1 MVERSDLKTTGRV
14 ASAWQGVFL
23 PPTVAAGRT
32 PLSQKSTPSD
42 APESDRELPTEVG
55 QLGYGFTGGMSSS
68 SSGGSSS
75 IGSTAIGPGTGPLG
89 TGTLAFEPGFSL
101 ETQYSG
107 EAPQFA
113 EGSLFGVYVVGP
125 CIGEGG
131 MARVYRAEHAG
142 LKRQVALKVMTQG
155 FARDSEGRERFL
167 REARIA
173 AAIKHPNVV
182 NIFDVGVC
190 QGIPYLVMEL
200 LEGEDLEKV
209 LLSRGALD
217 ESTIIDLVVPVVAGL
232 VAVHD
237 AGIVH
242 RDLKPGNIF
251 LARGRNDEIE
261 PKLLDFGISK
271 ASGKDHLRLTA
282 ANGSLMGTPFYMAP
296 EAVQGAEMTPLS
308 DQYALG
314 VVLRECATGKNP
326 FEGNN
331 FAEVVGLITNAKY
344 AGLAESN
351 PRLSKRFCAIIE
363 RSMNVDPRNRFED
376 MRAMGRQL
384 LLLAGQR
391 TRITWGLSFGQEGR
405 GPLALAT
412 LERKSTDVPT
422 QSVKPRKK
430 RATAL
435 LLAGVAVL
443 SASLTTLFLTTDRDG
458 TSGAQAHAVNTRGEV
473 TMVMPNAPRDEQ
485 SPSRGSESA
494 NAPVNAPASTNSGR
508 PGEAEHRA
516 EEDPSRDGSLANG
529 QDEQEAASP
538 AEPSRRK
545 PQRVLAT
552 RTNDRAE
559 RPRSRPTPQRRSKP
573 RPAAVEEPGA
583 EWDDFLEIS
592 SKEATPSKVEF
603 EVGSNNAPIL
613 D

>member
-1 MVERSDLKTTGRV
+1 
-14 ASAWQGVFL
+14 
-23 PPTVAAGRT
+23 
-32 PLSQKSTPSD
+32 
-42 APESDRELPTEVG
+42 
-55 QLGYGFTGGMSSS
+55 
-68 SSGGSSS
+68 
-75 IGSTAIGPGTGPLG
+75 LG

-101 ETQYSG
+101 DTQYTG
-107 EAPQFA
+107 EPPAFQ
-113 EGSLFGVYVVGP
+113 EGSKFGVYVVGP

-209 LLSRGALD
+209 LISKGALD
-217 ESTIIDLVVPVVAGL
+217 EGTIIDLVVPVVAGL

-271 ASGKDHLRLTA
+271 ASGKDHLKLTA

-314 VVLRECATGKNP
+314 VVLREAATGRNP

-331 FAEVVGLITNAKY
+331 FAEVVGLITNARY
-344 AGLAESN
+344 APLAEVN
-351 PRLSKRFCAIIE
+351 PRLSKRFVAIVE
-363 RSMNVDPRNRFED
+363 RSMSPDPKNRFED

-391 TRITWGLSFGQEGR
+391 TRITWGLTFGPEGR
-405 GPLALAT
+405 GPIALAT
-412 LERKSTDVPT
+412 LDRRVPESATDLAPL
-422 QSVKPRKK
+422 QPKRRK
-430 RATAL
+430 RATWL
-435 LLAGVAVL
+435 LLAGVAVF
-443 SASLTTLFLTTDRDG
+443 SAGLTSLFLGSSREPVAEDARTARSSPPEST
-458 TSGAQAHAVNTRGEV
+458 VV
-473 TMVMPNAPRDEQ
+473 LPNAPTQPARPL
-485 SPSRGSESA
+485 SGSSSDQLRMAAAEPEPPPPPPAAPEAEPIGKASEASNEASAASKNEDTDRLKARKTAA
-494 NAPVNAPASTNSGR
+494 NARKARVAAP
-508 PGEAEHRA
+508 
-516 EEDPSRDGSLANG
+516 
-529 QDEQEAASP
+529 
-538 AEPSRRK
+538 RR
-545 PQRVLAT
+545 
-552 RTNDRAE
+552 RTA
-559 RPRSRPTPQRRSKP
+559 
-573 RPAAVEEPGA
+573 RPAPVEEPA
-583 EWDDFLEIS
+583 DPEWDIKVS
-592 SKEATPSKVEF
+592 SKVTTPSKPSF
-603 EVGSNNAPIL
+603 DVGSNNAPIL

>member
-1 MVERSDLKTTGRV
+1 M
-14 ASAWQGVFL
+14 
-23 PPTVAAGRT
+23 
-32 PLSQKSTPSD
+32 
-42 APESDRELPTEVG
+42 PTEIVSFG
-55 QLGYGFTGGMSSS
+55 ANG
-68 SSGGSSS
+68 
-75 IGSTAIGPGTGPLG
+75 IAPGTGPLG

-101 ETQYSG
+101 DSQYNGET
-107 EAPQFA
+107 PQFA
-113 EGSLFGVYVVGP
+113 EGSQFGVYIVGP

-142 LKRQVALKVMTQG
+142 LKRQVALKVMTQY

-209 LLSRGALD
+209 LLSKGTLD

-271 ASGKDHLRLTA
+271 ASGKDHMRLTA

-314 VVLRECATGKNP
+314 VVLRECVTGKNP
-326 FEGNN
+326 FEGSN
-331 FAEVVGLITNAKY
+331 FAEVVKLITNAQY
-344 AGLAESN
+344 PPLAELN
-351 PRLSKRFCAIIE
+351 PRLSKRFVAIVD
-363 RSMNVDPRNRFED
+363 RSMNVDPNNRFSD

-391 TRITWGLSFGQEGR
+391 TRITWGLTFGQEGR
-405 GPLALAT
+405 GPLPLAT
-412 LERKSTDVPT
+412 LERPSLPEHVPT
-422 QSVKPRKK
+422 APPTRKK
-430 RATAL
+430 RATAML
-435 LLAGVAVL
+435 VAGVAVL
-443 SASLTTLFLTTDRDG
+443 SASLTSLFLTPDREDA
-458 TSGAQAHAVNTRGEV
+458 TSPQAQ
-473 TMVMPNAPRDEQ
+473 
-485 SPSRGSESA
+485 
-494 NAPVNAPASTNSGR
+494 APASRAVSDQRTVVLPNTPEEPKPQGPVLTQPPAQAVNR
-508 PGEAEHRA
+508 PASTDDDDSER
-516 EEDPSRDGSLANG
+516 EE
-529 QDEQEAASP
+529 EASP
-538 AEPSRRK
+538 ERAPSEAPRASK
-545 PQRVLAT
+545 PQRVV
-552 RTNDRAE
+552 RREPE
-559 RPRSRPTPQRRSKP
+559 RKPAARPAPPRRRPQPQPTPAARPDDEDVADWELNLASK
-573 RPAAVEEPGA
+573 A
-583 EWDDFLEIS
+583 
-592 SKEATPSKVEF
+592 PSRNRQNF

>member
-1 MVERSDLKTTGRV
+1 M
-14 ASAWQGVFL
+14 
-23 PPTVAAGRT
+23 
-32 PLSQKSTPSD
+32 
-42 APESDRELPTEVG
+42 SDRDQPTEIVSFG
-55 QLGYGFTGGMSSS
+55 ANGK
-68 SSGGSSS
+68 
-75 IGSTAIGPGTGPLG
+75 IPGTGPLG
-89 TGTLAFEPGFSL
+89 TGTLAFEPGFTLDS
-101 ETQYSG
+101 QYSG
-107 EAPQFA
+107 ETPQFA
-113 EGSLFGVYVVGP
+113 EGSQFGVYVVGP

-142 LKRQVALKVMTQG
+142 LKRQVALKVMTQY

-209 LLSRGALD
+209 LLSKGSLD
-217 ESTIIDLVVPVVAGL
+217 EQTIIDLVVPVVAGL

-271 ASGKDHLRLTA
+271 ASGKDHMRLTA

-314 VVLRECATGKNP
+314 VVLRECVTGRNP
-326 FEGNN
+326 FEGGN
-331 FAEVVGLITNAKY
+331 FAEVVKLITHAQY
-344 AGLAESN
+344 PSLAEVN
-351 PRLSKRFCAIIE
+351 PRLSKRFVAIID
-363 RSMNVDPRNRFED
+363 RAMSSDPSNRFSD

-391 TRITWGLSFGQEGR
+391 TRITWGLTFGQEGR

-412 LERKSTDVPT
+412 LERKATAEP
-422 QSVKPRKK
+422 QPAPRKK

-435 LLAGVAVL
+435 LIAGVAVL
-443 SASLTTLFLTTDRDG
+443 SASLTSLFLATERSEPS
-458 TSGAQAHAVNTRGEV
+458 TSRAQALNAQSREETV
-473 TMVMPNAPRDEQ
+473 VMPNAP
-485 SPSRGSESA
+485 ESDTR
-494 NAPVNAPASTNSGR
+494 NPAPPAPA
-508 PGEAEHRA
+508 PPVPVA
-516 EEDPSRDGSLANG
+516 EERSSPKTEVADPHD
-529 QDEQEAASP
+529 D
-538 AEPSRRK
+538 
-545 PQRVLAT
+545 
-552 RTNDRAE
+552 AE
-559 RPRSRPTPQRRSKP
+559 RVAQVNEALQGGPRKRAGARSDRKRQPPPRR
-573 RPAAVEEPGA
+573 RPAQAQPA
-583 EWDDFLEIS
+583 ARPDDDADWEVNLA
-592 SKEATPSKVEF
+592 SKAQQARPNF

>member
-1 MVERSDLKTTGRV
+1 M
-14 ASAWQGVFL
+14 
-23 PPTVAAGRT
+23 

-68 SSGGSSS
+68 NG
-75 IGSTAIGPGTGPLG
+75 IGSNAVGPGTGPLG

-331 FAEVVGLITNAKY
+331 FAEVVGLITNARY

-351 PRLSKRFCAIIE
+351 PRLSKRFVAIIE
-363 RSMNVDPRNRFED
+363 RAMNVDPRNRFED

-412 LERKSTDVPT
+412 LERKATEVPT
-422 QSVKPRKK
+422 EPVTPRKK

-443 SASLTTLFLTTDRDG
+443 SASLTTLFLTTDREG
-458 TSGAQAHAVNTRGEV
+458 TTGAQARVESSPEEV
-473 TMVMPNAPRDEQ
+473 VMPNEPRGEQ
-485 SPSRGSESA
+485 TPSRG
-494 NAPVNAPASTNSGR
+494 PVNAPASANSGS
-508 PGEAEHRA
+508 PGDDEARA
-516 EEDPSRDGSLANG
+516 EENTSGSGSMANARG
-529 QDEQEAASP
+529 EDEDEEAAAP
-538 AEPSRRK
+538 PEPSRRK
-545 PQRVLAT
+545 QQRVLASN
-552 RTNDRAE
+552 RANDRAE
-559 RPRSRPTPQRRSKP
+559 RPRPRPTPQRRSKP
-573 RPAAVEEPGA
+573 RPAAVEESDA
-583 EWDDFLEIS
+583 EWEFLEIS
-592 SKEATPSKVEF
+592 TKAATPVKAEF

>member
-1 MVERSDLKTTGRV
+1 VSIKTPGSDVPG
-14 ASAWQGVFL
+14 
-23 PPTVAAGRT
+23 
-32 PLSQKSTPSD
+32 
-42 APESDRELPTEVG
+42 SDRDLQTEIVSFG
-55 QLGYGFTGGMSSS
+55 NSSMGNNGPFGGGASFSSN
-68 SSGGSSS
+68 GV
-75 IGSTAIGPGTGPLG
+75 GPGTGPLG
-89 TGTLAFEPGFSL
+89 TGTLAFEPGFTLDSQYTG
-101 ETQYSG
+101 ET
-107 EAPQFA
+107 PQFA
-113 EGSLFGVYVVGP
+113 EGSQFGVYVVGP

-142 LKRQVALKVMTQG
+142 LKRQVALKVMTQY

-209 LLSRGALD
+209 LLSRGSLD
-217 ESTIIDLVVPVVAGL
+217 EGTIIDLVVPVVAGL

-271 ASGKDHLRLTA
+271 ASGKDHMRLTA

-314 VVLRECATGKNP
+314 VVLRECVTGKNP
-326 FEGNN
+326 FEGGN
-331 FAEVVGLITNAKY
+331 FAEVVKLITQAQY
-344 AGLAESN
+344 PSLAELN
-351 PRLSKRFCAIIE
+351 PRTSKRFIAIVD
-363 RSMNVDPRNRFED
+363 RAMSADPRNRFED

-391 TRITWGLSFGQEGR
+391 TRITWGLTFGQEGR
-405 GPLALAT
+405 GPLPLVALNSAAMPA
-412 LERKSTDVPT
+412 LPPAPA
-422 QSVKPRKK
+422 PRKK
-430 RATAL
+430 RATAML
-435 LLAGVAVL
+435 IAGVALL
-443 SASLTTLFLTTDRDG
+443 SASLTSLFLTSEQEEPTAAQVKPTTPNSQMTVVMPSTPG
-458 TSGAQAHAVNTRGEV
+458 EGSSQPLVGANVNPPQPIAQERPVNTSPPHPAKDV
-473 TMVMPNAPRDEQ
+473 DE
-485 SPSRGSESA
+485 
-494 NAPVNAPASTNSGR
+494 
-508 PGEAEHRA
+508 
-516 EEDPSRDGSLANG
+516 DD
-529 QDEQEAASP
+529 EAAP
-538 AEPSRRK
+538 
-545 PQRVLAT
+545 
-552 RTNDRAE
+552 AE
-559 RPRSRPTPQRRSKP
+559 RPIALAPPKKPVRPPAKP
-573 RPAAVEEPGA
+573 VARPAPPARKRPAAVAQPAVARSEQEA
-583 EWDDFLEIS
+583 EWELNLVSRVPVS
-592 SKEATPSKVEF
+592 SKQSF

>member
-1 MVERSDLKTTGRV
+1 MSR
-14 ASAWQGVFL
+14 
-23 PPTVAAGRT
+23 
-32 PLSQKSTPSD
+32 QKTPSD
-42 APESDRELPTEVG
+42 TPQSARELMTEITS
-55 QLGYGFTGGMSSS
+55 F
-68 SSGGSSS
+68 
-75 IGSTAIGPGTGPLG
+75 GTGPLG

-101 ETQYSG
+101 DSQYAG
-107 EAPQFA
+107 EAPAFV
-113 EGSLFGVYVVGP
+113 EGSKFGVYVVGP

-209 LLSRGALD
+209 LLSKGVLD
-217 ESTIIDLVVPVVAGL
+217 EGTIIDLVVPVVAGL

-271 ASGKDHLRLTA
+271 ASGKDHLKLTA

-331 FAEVVGLITNAKY
+331 FAEVVGLISNARY
-344 AGLAESN
+344 SAISEVN
-351 PRLSKRFCAIIE
+351 PRLSKRFAAIID
-363 RSMNVDPRNRFED
+363 RAMSLDPKNRFED
-376 MRAMGRQL
+376 MRGMGRQL
-384 LLLAGQR
+384 LMLAGQR
-391 TRITWGLSFGQEGR
+391 TRITWGLTFGQEGR
-405 GPLALAT
+405 GPIALAA
-412 LERKSTDVPT
+412 LDRRAADVPT
-422 QSVKPRKK
+422 TAPAAPPHRR
-430 RATAL
+430 RATAMFV
-435 LLAGVAVL
+435 AGVALL
-443 SASLTTLFLTTDRDG
+443 SAGLTMIFLNNGRDSESGTDEAR
-458 TSGAQAHAVNTRGEV
+458 TAQMSRGEV
-473 TMVMPNAPRDEQ
+473 TVVMPSTPNDDRTLQGSGSDHAPTAEPMPTSSPAPSQPALDEG
-485 SPSRGSESA
+485 PFGGGSVSA
-494 NAPVNAPASTNSGR
+494 VVDSTDSDVVEDNGS
-508 PGEAEHRA
+508 RA
-516 EEDPSRDGSLANG
+516 EET
-529 QDEQEAASP
+529 
-538 AEPSRRK
+538 RK
-545 PQRVLAT
+545 
-552 RTNDRAE
+552 
-559 RPRSRPTPQRRSKP
+559 
-573 RPAAVEEPGA
+573 RPAPVARTSERKRTIKPPPPPPRRPKVAAPAPVESNADWQISESPKLSGA
-583 EWDDFLEIS
+583 
-592 SKEATPSKVEF
+592 ARQNF
-603 EVGSNNAPIL
+603 EVGSNNSPIL

>member
-1 MVERSDLKTTGRV
+1 MERGLQKPVGLEKRLARSVAAPYSTAGRMPLSSKTT
-14 ASAWQGVFL
+14 
-23 PPTVAAGRT
+23 
-32 PLSQKSTPSD
+32 PSVV
-42 APESDRELPTEVG
+42 PESERELPTEI
-55 QLGYGFTGGMSSS
+55 SSRS
-68 SSGGSSS
+68 SASM
-75 IGSTAIGPGTGPLG
+75 GPGAGPLG

-107 EAPQFA
+107 EAPQFS
-113 EGSLFGVYVVGP
+113 EGSQFGVYVVGP

-142 LKRQVALKVMTQG
+142 LKRQVALKVMTSG

-209 LLSRGALD
+209 LSSRGTLD

-251 LARGRNDEIE
+251 LARGRNDETE

-282 ANGSLMGTPFYMAP
+282 ANGALMGTPFYMAP
-296 EAVQGAEMTPLS
+296 EAVQGADMTPLS

-331 FAEVVGLITNAKY
+331 FAEVVALITSANY
-344 AGLAESN
+344 APLAELC
-351 PRLSKRFCAIIE
+351 PRLSKRFVAIIE
-363 RSMNVDPRNRFED
+363 RAMNVDPHSRFED

-391 TRITWGLSFGQEGR
+391 TRITWGLTFGPEGR
-405 GPLALAT
+405 GSLALAT
-412 LERKSTDVPT
+412 LERNAPEASPIKAA
-422 QSVKPRKK
+422 PRRRKV
-430 RATAL
+430 TLL
-435 LLAGVAVL
+435 LLASVAVI
-443 SASLTTLFLTTDRDG
+443 SASLTSLLLTSDRDG
-458 TSGAQAHAVNTRGEV
+458 SGEMHAQVAQQPRSEV
-473 TMVMPNAPRDEQ
+473 TLVMQNAPGDDRLAARHAD
-485 SPSRGSESA
+485 A
-494 NAPVNAPASTNSGR
+494 LVAPASATT
-508 PGEAEHRA
+508 EHMTGGGVAKPEGAADRA
-516 EEDPSRDGSLANG
+516 DVGA
-529 QDEQEAASP
+529 EAAAPKPLGESVVLSQ
-538 AEPSRRK
+538 EPSRK
-545 PQRVLAT
+545 PQRVA
-552 RTNDRAE
+552 
-559 RPRSRPTPQRRSKP
+559 SRPPPARDRKSRSTPQRRA
-573 RPAAVEEPGA
+573 RPAPVADEP
-583 EWDDFLEIS
+583 EPDWEIEVS
-592 SKEATPSKVEF
+592 SKIPAGGRSDVQ
-603 EVGSNNAPIL
+603 VGSNNAPIL

>member
-1 MVERSDLKTTGRV
+1 
-14 ASAWQGVFL
+14 
-23 PPTVAAGRT
+23 
-32 PLSQKSTPSD
+32 
-42 APESDRELPTEVG
+42 
-55 QLGYGFTGGMSSS
+55 
-68 SSGGSSS
+68 
-75 IGSTAIGPGTGPLG
+75 
-89 TGTLAFEPGFSL
+89 
-101 ETQYSG
+101 
-107 EAPQFA
+107 
-113 EGSLFGVYVVGP
+113 
-125 CIGEGG
+125 

-209 LLSRGALD
+209 LLSRGTLD

-251 LARGRNDEIE
+251 LARGRNDEFE

-271 ASGKDHLRLTA
+271 ASGNDHMRLTA

-296 EAVQGAEMTPLS
+296 EAVQGADMTPLS

-326 FEGNN
+326 FESNN
-331 FAEVVGLITNAKY
+331 FAEVVGLITSAKY
-344 AGLAESN
+344 PPLAETN
-351 PRLSKRFCAIIE
+351 PRLSKRFVAIIE
-363 RSMNVDPRNRFED
+363 RAMNVDPQNRFDD

-391 TRITWGLSFGQEGR
+391 TRITWGLTFGQEAR
-405 GPLALAT
+405 GQLALAVP
-412 LERKSTDVPT
+412 ERQEPDAPSADAPA
-422 QSVKPRKK
+422 RK
-430 RATAL
+430 RRTTAL
-435 LLAGVAVL
+435 LLGAVAVL
-443 SASLTTLFLTTDRDG
+443 SASLTSLLLTTDREGSRKDL
-458 TSGAQAHAVNTRGEV
+458 QARAGESRASDEV
-473 TMVMPNAPRDEQ
+473 TAIMPNEPKDGFGNQRAEPIGSVGTPTPPIEPPVGSSSILQEQ
-485 SPSRGSESA
+485 TNGEEPEAQKSQPKQD
-494 NAPVNAPASTNSGR
+494 PVNAEEQQRKTA
-508 PGEAEHRA
+508 RA
-516 EEDPSRDGSLANG
+516 PSRAN
-529 QDEQEAASP
+529 ERSAERRPRAAASR
-538 AEPSRRK
+538 AAVSRR
-545 PQRVLAT
+545 A
-552 RTNDRAE
+552 
-559 RPRSRPTPQRRSKP
+559 RPTPA
-573 RPAAVEEPGA
+573 PAPVAPEPEA
-583 EWDDFLEIS
+583 DWEIEVS
-592 SKEATPSKVEF
+592 SKLPNAARSDV

>member
-1 MVERSDLKTTGRV
+1 M
-14 ASAWQGVFL
+14 SAICPIHPSLGSWMSRRFQVYKNGAEQRHQVGKGYDRRLEYLF
-23 PPTVAAGRT
+23 GST
-32 PLSQKSTPSD
+32 PLSIKNKPSD
-42 APESDRELPTEVG
+42 MPATERDLPTEIVSFG
-55 QLGYGFTGGMSSS
+55 
-68 SSGGSSS
+68 
-75 IGSTAIGPGTGPLG
+75 GTGPIG

-101 ETQYSG
+101 DTNYAG
-107 EAPQFA
+107 EAPAFE
-113 EGSLFGVYVVGP
+113 EGSKFGVYVVGP

-209 LLSRGALD
+209 LLAKGALD
-217 ESTIIDLVVPVVAGL
+217 EGTIIDLVVPVVAGL

-251 LARGRNDEIE
+251 LARGRNDEFE

-331 FAEVVGLITNAKY
+331 FAEVVGLISNARY
-344 AGLAESN
+344 NSISEVN
-351 PRLSKRFCAIIE
+351 PRLSKRFVAIIE
-363 RSMNVDPRNRFED
+363 RSMSLDPRNRFED

-391 TRITWGLSFGQEGR
+391 TRITWGLTFGQEGR
-405 GPLALAT
+405 GPMASLASLDRRTMDA
-412 LERKSTDVPT
+412 VP
-422 QSVKPRKK
+422 QPPPPPPRGR
-430 RATAL
+430 RATAM
-435 LLAGVAVL
+435 LLAGVALL
-443 SASLTTLFLTTDRDG
+443 SAGITIIFLTDDR
-458 TSGAQAHAVNTRGEV
+458 SGPSAAPARVAEQR
-473 TMVMPNAPRDEQ
+473 VMPSTPQDSPNLPGSASDRNLLPSPEPALVPTPIVTSRPPSEPPTVAEAADESDDEEEKASEPRKRVVTRPERK
-485 SPSRGSESA
+485 PAR
-494 NAPVNAPASTNSGR
+494 PAPA
-508 PGEAEHRA
+508 
-516 EEDPSRDGSLANG
+516 
-529 QDEQEAASP
+529 
-538 AEPSRRK
+538 
-545 PQRVLAT
+545 
-552 RTNDRAE
+552 
-559 RPRSRPTPQRRSKP
+559 PQRRRPAPPAPVATTVSTTPAPPAEEGWEITASKGPSKP
-573 RPAAVEEPGA
+573 
-583 EWDDFLEIS
+583 DFEL
-592 SKEATPSKVEF
+592 
-603 EVGSNNAPIL
+603 GSNAAPIL

>member
-1 MVERSDLKTTGRV
+1 MRV
-14 ASAWQGVFL
+14 GKLWCCRLQYVVGS
-23 PPTVAAGRT
+23 T
-32 PLSQKSTPSD
+32 PLSIKGKPSD
-42 APESDRELPTEVG
+42 TPASDRDALTEIVS
-55 QLGYGFTGGMSSS
+55 FGG
-68 SSGGSSS
+68 
-75 IGSTAIGPGTGPLG
+75 GPLG

-101 ETQYSG
+101 DTQYSG
-107 EAPQFA
+107 EPPAFQ
-113 EGSLFGVYVVGP
+113 EGSKFGVYVVGP

-209 LLSRGALD
+209 LLSKGALD
-217 ESTIIDLVVPVVAGL
+217 EGTIIDLVVPVVAGL

-271 ASGKDHLRLTA
+271 ASGKDHLKLTA

-296 EAVQGAEMTPLS
+296 EAVQGAEMTPVS

-314 VVLRECATGKNP
+314 VMLRECATGKNP

-331 FAEVVGLITNAKY
+331 FAEVVGLITSARY
-344 AGLAESN
+344 QSLAEVN
-351 PRLSKRFCAIIE
+351 PRLSKRFVAIVE
-363 RSMNVDPRNRFED
+363 RAMSLDPRNRFED

-391 TRITWGLSFGQEGR
+391 TRITWGLTFGPEGR
-405 GPLALAT
+405 SAALAT
-412 LERKSTDVPT
+412 LDNRRMPESSPELPPLRPKRS
-422 QSVKPRKK
+422 K
-430 RATAL
+430 RATWL
-435 LLAGVAVL
+435 LLAGVAVF
-443 SASLTTLFLTTDRDG
+443 SAGLTSLFLGGQRDG
-458 TSGAQAHAVNTRGEV
+458 VEEPEATARLAPNPVRDETV
-473 TMVMPNAPRDEQ
+473 VLPNAPTQPR
-485 SPSRGSESA
+485 PLAGSSSDQMRAPIAEPA
-494 NAPVNAPASTNSGR
+494 PEPEIAAEPAPPAPVAK
-508 PGEAEHRA
+508 A
-516 EEDPSRDGSLANG
+516 EEV
-529 QDEQEAASP
+529 DEE
-538 AEPSRRK
+538 
-545 PQRVLAT
+545 
-552 RTNDRAE
+552 
-559 RPRSRPTPQRRSKP
+559 RSKP
-573 RPAAVEEPGA
+573 KKTAAVAKPNKARVAAPRKRAPRTAPKSEETETADWDIKVSTKVGSPG
-583 EWDDFLEIS
+583 
-592 SKEATPSKVEF
+592 KPSF
-603 EVGSNNAPIL
+603 DVGSNNAPIL

>member
-1 MVERSDLKTTGRV
+1 VSIKTPGSDV
-14 ASAWQGVFL
+14 
-23 PPTVAAGRT
+23 
-32 PLSQKSTPSD
+32 
-42 APESDRELPTEVG
+42 PESDRDLQTEIVS
-55 QLGYGFTGGMSSS
+55 FGGNGSFGGKASF
-68 SSGGSSS
+68 SGNGM
-75 IGSTAIGPGTGPLG
+75 GPGTGPLG
-89 TGTLAFEPGFSL
+89 TGTLAFEPGFTLDSQYTG
-101 ETQYSG
+101 ET
-107 EAPQFA
+107 PQFA
-113 EGSLFGVYVVGP
+113 EGSQFGVYVVGP

-142 LKRQVALKVMTQG
+142 LKRQVALKVMTQY

-209 LLSRGALD
+209 LLSRGSLD
-217 ESTIIDLVVPVVAGL
+217 EGTIIDLVVPVVAGL

-271 ASGKDHLRLTA
+271 ASGKDHMRLTA

-314 VVLRECATGKNP
+314 VVLRECVTGKNP
-326 FEGNN
+326 FEGGN
-331 FAEVVGLITNAKY
+331 FAEVVKLITQAQY
-344 AGLAESN
+344 PALAELN
-351 PRLSKRFCAIIE
+351 PRSSKRFIAI
-363 RSMNVDPRNRFED
+363 VDRAMSTDPKNRFED

-391 TRITWGLSFGQEGR
+391 TRITWGLTFGQEGR
-405 GPLALAT
+405 GGPLPLAT
-412 LERKSTDVPT
+412 LQGAALPVAAPSPN
-422 QSVKPRKK
+422 PRRK
-430 RATAL
+430 RATAML
-435 LLAGVAVL
+435 IAGVALL
-443 SASLTTLFLTTDRDG
+443 SASVTSLFLTSEHEEPTA
-458 TSGAQAHAVNTRGEV
+458 AQTRGPARINDPTTTLVLPNSPGEEPSQPLQGSSVAAPAAPVPEAARPVV
-473 TMVMPNAPRDEQ
+473 TSAAAPADDEEDDSNAVAREDSRRASAVSQALQANPRKQRTAARGEPERKAA
-485 SPSRGSESA
+485 PSR
-494 NAPVNAPASTNSGR
+494 PA
-508 PGEAEHRA
+508 
-516 EEDPSRDGSLANG
+516 
-529 QDEQEAASP
+529 
-538 AEPSRRK
+538 
-545 PQRVLAT
+545 
-552 RTNDRAE
+552 
-559 RPRSRPTPQRRSKP
+559 TPQRR
-573 RPAAVEEPGA
+573 RPQAQPQPPQRTEEEDA
-583 EWDDFLEIS
+583 DWEINLVSRVPSS
-592 SKEATPSKVEF
+592 SKQNF